1 MCAKCNL
8 WFDPRLMFLQTKPAD
23 RDCEIETVYNNY
35 FALHQPSVVETRKA
49 LDAVKGV
56 RRPKYIGRRE
66 GI

>member
-1 MCAKCNL
+1 
-8 WFDPRLMFLQTKPAD
+8 MFSVHVAWY
-23 RDCEIETVYNNY
+23 ETVKLCCTT
-35 FALHQPSVVETRKA
+35 FKSLPEGGECVVETRKA